1 MNSIFIEATASYSL
15 NDIFTIG
22 CGFQQNIFD
31 LKDDVVAFHL
41 PTMRYNT
48 YTVIHLMND
57 KLTIRPTLAFTDKV
71 KYINGIGDVDKL
83 NTMLSFN
90 ASINYT
96 IGDNFGLFVAGKNL
110 LSNNYAEYYGY
121 DDIGLHVH
129 GGITLKF

>member
-1 MNSIFIEATASYSL
+1 MLTRSIVSACIITLILSFVLSVYLS
-15 NDIFTIG
+15 N
-22 CGFQQNIFD
+22 
-31 LKDDVVAFHL
+31 
-41 PTMRYNT
+41 
-48 YTVIHLMND
+48 LMND

-96 IGDNFGLFVAGKNL
+96 IGDNFGLFVDGKNL